1 MYVAKALT
9 TFLCLASV
17 QGYVITI
24 FDGKNCK
31 GESKRVNVWDNTC
44 RDTNVLNT
52 NSFRVE
58 KYGGGRQV
66 ADFYPSNSCGT
77 VRITSWAAD
86 GGSGTF
92 NQGSCLNLSKPARA
106 FGSRSG

>member
-1 MYVAKALT
+1 MYVTKALT

-24 FDGKNCK
+24 FDGKDCK
-31 GESKRVNVWDNTC
+31 GVSKRVNVWDNSC
-44 RDTNVLNT
+44 RDTNVINT

-58 KYGGGRQV
+58 KYGRGHQV
-66 ADFYPSNSCGT
+66 ADFYPANRCAFEKIISL
-77 VRITSWAAD
+77 AAD

-92 NQGSCLNLSKPARA
+92 KQGRCLNLSKPARA
-106 FGSRSG
+106 FGSRGQ